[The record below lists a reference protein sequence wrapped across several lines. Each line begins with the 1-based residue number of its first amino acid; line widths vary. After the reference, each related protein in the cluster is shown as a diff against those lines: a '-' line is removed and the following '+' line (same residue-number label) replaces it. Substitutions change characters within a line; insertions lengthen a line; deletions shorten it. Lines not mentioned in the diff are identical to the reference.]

1 MKSTISSKL
10 SLAFGVLVFVVLIFA
25 GFLVYFQFERELSL
39 TINNSLETTSELIK
53 KNVNASIKYNS
64 DEVRKDLLI
73 AEYLLG
79 NNVTV
84 SKDKTRLF
92 NIHNIINEQEKL
104 IEIPVMEVDGTP
116 ISGEN
121 LLVDEI
127 AERTQGIVTMYQLV
141 PEGFIAISTNKRNR
155 DGKSALGEFI
165 PAGSPIHTLVMR
177 ERTYYG
183 RDYFAKNWHFVAY
196 KKVFQDDEVIGAICV
211 AQKQVELEKL
221 RREIESVVVG
231 NESVPYIIDAVAKT
245 VLLPRPKNEIMDYS
259 TLIDISFMRS
269 GRIIYTHQIPNEN
282 CTEQWLAYFKFIPEM
297 NWIIFVGSSMQDFYG
312 GLYKMRDSMLLI
324 IGGAI
329 LLAITLSVILGRQI
343 TKPLTVITSKIK
355 EISEGD
361 ADLSKKLYIRSNDEV
376 GLLAEYFNTFVGKLR
391 DFQEV
396 ERHRLELLI
405 RDIQMNALQ
414 AQINPHFLYN
424 TLETIRFMIVM
435 KNEKAVDMVKLLA
448 DLFRVSIGRGEAF
461 VTFRHELEHVNLYLA
476 IQKIRY
482 SNRFSV
488 EIDIPES
495 ILNLYTVKFIFQP
508 IVENSVH
515 HGFEELDSG
524 GIISIA
530 ARLKGDMVR
539 IEISDNGTGIPE
551 EQLNRLQEQ
560 LQGRK
565 KPGSVGLQ
573 NVYDRIHLHFGD
585 KYGLELQDRKSGG
598 VHVIIWVPVLMKKP
612 QDDYINDTS
621 LLIFNS

>member
-221 RREIESVVVG
+221 RREI
-231 NESVPYIIDAVAKT
+231 A
-245 VLLPRPKNEIMDYS
+245 
-259 TLIDISFMRS
+259 
-269 GRIIYTHQIPNEN
+269 
-282 CTEQWLAYFKFIPEM
+282 
-297 NWIIFVGSSMQDFYG
+297 
-312 GLYKMRDSMLLI
+312 
-324 IGGAI
+324 
-329 LLAITLSVILGRQI
+329 
-343 TKPLTVITSKIK
+343 
-355 EISEGD
+355 
-361 ADLSKKLYIRSNDEV
+361 
-376 GLLAEYFNTFVGKLR
+376 
-391 DFQEV
+391 
-396 ERHRLELLI
+396 
-405 RDIQMNALQ
+405 
-414 AQINPHFLYN
+414 
-424 TLETIRFMIVM
+424 
-435 KNEKAVDMVKLLA
+435 
-448 DLFRVSIGRGEAF
+448 
-461 VTFRHELEHVNLYLA
+461 
-476 IQKIRY
+476 
-482 SNRFSV
+482 
-488 EIDIPES
+488 
-495 ILNLYTVKFIFQP
+495 
-508 IVENSVH
+508 
-515 HGFEELDSG
+515 
-524 GIISIA
+524 
-530 ARLKGDMVR
+530 
-539 IEISDNGTGIPE
+539 
-551 EQLNRLQEQ
+551 
-560 LQGRK
+560 
-565 KPGSVGLQ
+565 
-573 NVYDRIHLHFGD
+573 
-585 KYGLELQDRKSGG
+585 
-598 VHVIIWVPVLMKKP
+598 
-612 QDDYINDTS
+612 
-621 LLIFNS
+621 

>member
-10 SLAFGVLVFVVLIFA
+10 SLAFGVLFFVVLIFA
-25 GFLVYFQFERELSL
+25 GFLVYFQFERELSF

-73 AEYLLG
+73 AEYFLG
-79 NNVTV
+79 NDVTL
-84 SKDKTRLF
+84 SEENTRYF
-92 NIHNIINEQEKL
+92 NIRNIINEQERL
-104 IEIPVMEVDGTP
+104 IEIPVMEVDGVP
-116 ISGEN
+116 ISGDN
-121 LLVDEI
+121 LLIDEI
-127 AERTQGIVTMYQLV
+127 AERTQGIVTMYQLL
-141 PEGFIAISTNKRNR
+141 PEGFVAISTNKKYRN
-155 DGKSALGEFI
+155 GKSALGEFI

-196 KKVFQDDEVIGAICV
+196 KKILQAGEVIGAICV
-211 AQKQVELEKL
+211 AQKQVELDKL
-221 RREIESVVVG
+221 QREIESVVVG
-231 NESVPYIIDAVAKT
+231 NESVPYIIDAVSKT
-245 VLLPRPKNEIMDYS
+245 VLLPRPVNEIMDYS
-259 TLIDISFMRS
+259 TLIDISFKRN
-269 GRIIYTHQIPNEN
+269 GKIIYTHQVPNEKR
-282 CTEQWLAYFKFIPEM
+282 TEQWLAYFKFIPEM

-329 LLAITLSVILGRQI
+329 LLSITLSVILGRQI
-343 TKPLTVITSKIK
+343 TMPLTIITSKIK
-355 EISEGD
+355 EISEGE
-361 ADLSKKLYIRSNDEV
+361 ANLSKKLYIKSNDEV

-391 DFQEV
+391 DFQEI
-396 ERHRLELLI
+396 ERHRLELFI

-461 VTFRHELEHVNLYLA
+461 VTFRRELEHVNLYLA

-482 SNRFSV
+482 SDRFSV
-488 EIDIPES
+488 EIDIPDY
-495 ILNLYTVKFIFQP
+495 ILNLYTVKFLFQP

-524 GIISIA
+524 GVISIKA
-530 ARLKGDMVR
+530 NLEGDIVR
-539 IEISDNGTGIPE
+539 IEISDNGTGMSRE
-551 EQLNRLQEQ
+551 ELYRLREQLE
-560 LQGRK
+560 GKK

-585 KYGLELQDRKSGG
+585 KYGLELQEEKSGG
-598 VHVIIWVPVLMKKP
+598 IKVMIWVPILEKKP
-612 QDDYINDTS
+612 QDDYVNDTAR
-621 LLIFNS
+621 LIFNS